1 MKLKQAVKSYLKV
14 DGLIRL
20 IDENGKVIGQHKTK
34 GIYIDFVNAKYRG
47 DFNINYK
54 ANFSPSLKI
63 SCSGSQRCLSFVSSV
78 SLNFLSSDSKSL

>member
-34 GIYIDFVNAKYRG
+34 GISIDFV
-47 DFNINYK
+47 
-54 ANFSPSLKI
+54 
-63 SCSGSQRCLSFVSSV
+63 
-78 SLNFLSSDSKSL
+78 DSRWWFKGG

>member
-34 GIYIDFVNAKYRG
+34 GISIDFVNAKYRG
-47 DFNINYK
+47 DIT
-54 ANFSPSLKI
+54 
-63 SCSGSQRCLSFVSSV
+63 
-78 SLNFLSSDSKSL
+78 